1 MRRGRLENEG
11 VMSRLERELNM
22 KRKGAD
28 VVHEEVRERLVAVGA
43 KLERSDNRTKQCRQN
58 RLF

>member
-1 MRRGRLENEG
+1 MENEG